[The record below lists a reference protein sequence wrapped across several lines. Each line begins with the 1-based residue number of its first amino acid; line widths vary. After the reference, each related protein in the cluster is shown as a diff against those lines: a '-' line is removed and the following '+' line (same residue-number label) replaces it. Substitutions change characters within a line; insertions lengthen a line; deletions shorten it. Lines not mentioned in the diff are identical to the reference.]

1 RFLIPGAGVVAQQEI
16 MRDGPWKFRRAAES
30 TVLCVEGAGEYRE
43 AGVESALGN
52 GRSAGRRE
60 LRLFPQF
67 VQYIVTGV
75 DNPLAILAPGSG
87 DAMERIEEAGRRE
100 VSPADE
106 RLQVGRQP
114 HRHGPTA
121 AAR

>member
-1 RFLIPGAGVVAQQEI
+1 MEAAAKLIVDAAFRHGVQGRDHHVERFLIPGAGVIAHQEI

-30 TVLCVEGAGEYRE
+30 TVFRVEGAGEYRE

-60 LRLFPQF
+60 LRLFSQF

-75 DNPLAILAPGSG
+75 DNPLTILAPGRG
-87 DAMERIEEAGRRE
+87 HAMERIEEA
-100 VSPADE
+100 
-106 RLQVGRQP
+106 
-114 HRHGPTA
+114 
-121 AAR
+121 